1 MLKELREK
9 SKLTQTQL
17 AFLSGVSL
25 KTISR
30 IENGDTGVQ
39 YQIAKKLADFF
50 ETNIE
55 NIMEGNK
62 KGID

>member
-17 AFLSGVSL
+17 SFLSGVSV

-30 IENGDTGVQ
+30 IENGDEGINYNT
-39 YQIAKKLADFF
+39 IKKLADFF
-50 ETNIE
+50 ETDVRK
-55 NIMEGNK
+55 IMKNNDKE
-62 KGID
+62 

>member
-17 AFLSGVSL
+17 AFLTGISI

-30 IENGDTGVQ
+30 IENGDKGVQ
-39 YQIAKKLADFF
+39 YKVARRLADFF
-50 ETNIE
+50 ETNVE
-55 NIMEGNK
+55 EIMEDKIK
-62 KGID
+62 KR

>member
-1 MLKELREK
+1 MLRELREK

-30 IENGDTGVQ
+30 IENGDDNVQ
-39 YQIAKKLADFF
+39 YRIVKKLADFF
-50 ETNIE
+50 ETDVDTV
-55 NIMEGNK
+55 MKDNK
-62 KGID
+62 KG